1 MMIQSQANRSGPAV
15 GLAAGLIKLVGE
27 ETNMTGI
34 NLVDWTIQEAQH
46 LKAEKREPA
55 DFNDKSSLGKLLAVL
70 EREPAGRTAADGP
83 DALIATSIRLA
94 VEEPVARLP
103 SETVAAAEPVAVSD
117 RPAAAPAASVIS
129 AEALTVEPNS
139 ALLMAIVEPDIYT
152 ARADRDRAV
161 ALRWVLRD
169 IKNDRLKGCPVNEID
184 LRNLME
190 IGLVEMRNDTPVL
203 TNAGVNAI
211 T

>member
-1 MMIQSQANRSGPAV
+1 
-15 GLAAGLIKLVGE
+15 
-27 ETNMTGI
+27 
-34 NLVDWTIQEAQH
+34 
-46 LKAEKREPA
+46 
-55 DFNDKSSLGKLLAVL
+55 
-70 EREPAGRTAADGP
+70 
-83 DALIATSIRLA
+83 
-94 VEEPVARLP
+94 
-103 SETVAAAEPVAVSD
+103 
-117 RPAAAPAASVIS
+117 
-129 AEALTVEPNS
+129 
-139 ALLMAIVEPDIYT
+139 MAIVEPDIYT

>member
-1 MMIQSQANRSGPAV
+1 
-15 GLAAGLIKLVGE
+15 
-27 ETNMTGI
+27 MTDI

-70 EREPAGRTAADGP
+70 EREPAGRTAAEGP

-117 RPAAAPAASVIS
+117 RPAAAPAASAISS
-129 AEALTVEPNS
+129 AEALTAEPNS